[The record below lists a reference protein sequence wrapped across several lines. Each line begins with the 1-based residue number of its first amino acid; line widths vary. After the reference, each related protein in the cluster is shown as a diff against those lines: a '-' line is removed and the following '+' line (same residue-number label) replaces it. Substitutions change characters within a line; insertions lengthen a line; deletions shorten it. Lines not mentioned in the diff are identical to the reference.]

1 MASLH
6 IGFLLRI
13 CLFFDKK
20 SMLAEENEEI
30 KEDFGGFEDSVS
42 LFKFLSKIEFNSK
55 LSNPHRHAL

>member
-1 MASLH
+1 
-6 IGFLLRI
+6 
-13 CLFFDKK
+13 
-20 SMLAEENEEI
+20 MLAEENEEI